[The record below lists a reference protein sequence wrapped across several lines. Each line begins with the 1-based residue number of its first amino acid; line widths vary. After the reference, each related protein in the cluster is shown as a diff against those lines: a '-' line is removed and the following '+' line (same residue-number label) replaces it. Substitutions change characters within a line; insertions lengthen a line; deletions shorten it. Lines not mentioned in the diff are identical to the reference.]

1 MNTTTKEDK
10 KARRREVLQALIGV
24 MVGVFVAMTSLT
36 IVGTSLPTMIKE
48 LHGSQTM
55 YTWVITASMLSST
68 IATIIAGKLAD
79 QFHKKH
85 LLMAGFALFAF
96 GS

>member
-55 YTWVITASMLSST
+55 YTWVITDRMLSAT
-68 IATIIAGKLAD
+68 IATIFAGKLAD
-79 QFHKKH
+79 HVDNKH
-85 LLMAGFALFAF
+85 LMIPP
-96 GS
+96 

>member
-36 IVGTSLPTMIKE
+36 LSLI
-48 LHGSQTM
+48 H
-55 YTWVITASMLSST
+55 I
-68 IATIIAGKLAD
+68 
-79 QFHKKH
+79 
-85 LLMAGFALFAF
+85 
-96 GS
+96 